1 MIRNKFIVIE
11 GIEGSGKTEA
21 CRFVMQILQE
31 RQINDIISVRE
42 PGSTPISEK
51 LRQLVKNNIYNKL
64 ITKKTELLLMYAAR
78 VQLVDTII
86 RPSLSQG
93 KWVISDRH
101 DLSSLAYQG
110 GGLKINTQFIIKLKK
125 MLLGNFKPD
134 LTIYLDVIPEIGL
147 KRIYSR
153 KKIDR
158 IEKKSLQFFIRVRNS
173 YLKFIASNPDSITIN
188 ASYSK
193 KIVKKSIRDQLHQWL
208 QNQNI

>member
-21 CRFVMQILQE
+21 CQFIIKILQE
-31 RQINDIISVRE
+31 HNINHIVSVRE

-51 LRQLVKNNIYNKL
+51 IRQLIKCNINNEL
-64 ITKKTELLLMYAAR
+64 LTKKTELLLIYAAR

-86 RPSLSQG
+86 RPSLLQG

-110 GGLKINTQFIIKLKK
+110 GGLKINKQFIIKLKN

-158 IEKKSLQFFIRVRNS
+158 IEKRSLQFFIRVRNS
-173 YLKFIASNPDSITIN
+173 YLKSIASDPDSITIN
-188 ASYSK
+188 ASNSQET
-193 KIVKKSIRDQLHQWL
+193 VKKSIRDQLNQWL
-208 QNQNI
+208 QKQKN